1 MDNITKL
8 YYNKAVN
15 LQEQYN
21 SLVQLFESVKNIAFW
36 SDAELDEW
44 ARKIGKDRQE
54 VIRLRGEFRKKRAEA
69 QKAQKA
75 PKAEAPKAEA
85 PKVEVPK
92 VEVPKAEA
100 PKAEAPKVEAPKAEA
115 PKATSVSPSETRGS
129 AKILDGSKVKSK
141 IKYFGKSAGS
151 LAPALIGF
159 GVGDVA
165 GQVLSNEL
173 GIEGELPR
181 EAISSTTAGTGLAA
195 GESIIPAASAAKQAG
210 LRAGASSL
218 IRGTMA
224 AAPVGIGLAGG
235 FAAGEKAAENI
246 LDYAGVENE
255 TARFAG
261 KSAGGLAGGVP
272 GAAIASGL
280 VGGGKALA
288 TGAGLKGAAVAGK
301 AAALAGA
308 AAAAKTAGIGAVAVG
323 GYLLGDYIGD
333 KTGLHKAI
341 GDYLGGADK
350 LTEKPTGVV
359 GGDPAINAKNA
370 REEKEEEERRRE
382 MDKKYIAKSKR
393 KLVEEILEK
402 RKAEKQT
409 TK

>member
-1 MDNITKL
+1 MDQLTKL
-8 YYNKAVN
+8 YYHKSIQ

-21 SLVQLFESVKNIAFW
+21 TLVKLFEDISKMT
-36 SDAELDEW
+36 DAEIDNWVKGNAANPEQAEAMRETLK
-44 ARKIGKDRQE
+44 A
-54 VIRLRGEFRKKRAEA
+54 KRAKQQAE
-69 QKAQKA
+69 KAKTKATKSEPKA
-75 PKAEAPKAEA
+75 PKATKTAEDIARETKAKQWAEQQKAAERANPKPGAA
-85 PKVEVPK
+85 SQKPKGSSK
-92 VEVPKAEA
+92 
-100 PKAEAPKVEAPKAEA
+100 
-115 PKATSVSPSETRGS
+115 SVSTGSEVTNR
-129 AKILDGSKVKSK
+129 VKNL
-141 IKYFGKSAGS
+141 GKSIVS
-151 LAPALIGF
+151 SAPALIGF
-159 GVGDVA
+159 GLGDMA
-165 GQVLSNEL
+165 GQVLSNKL

-272 GAAIASGL
+272 GAAITSGL

-333 KTGLHKAI
+333 KTGLHKAV

-350 LTEKPTGVV
+350 LTEKPTGVA
-359 GGDPAINAKNA
+359 GGDPAKIAQNA
-370 REEKEEEERRRE
+370 REEQEEEERRRE